1 MDAALLV
8 CHIAANV
15 TTNISGK
22 FTVINKY
29 SITLFALLTG
39 LATWIFYPALFL
51 DQSLVHGDNLHHGY
65 AILKFHS
72 RVIHE
77 GYSPFW
83 TDLIYGGHP
92 IFAESQGGLS
102 NPFNY
107 LVAWLLPPEFGHN
120 FIHYLSM
127 IAFGIGT
134 YGLSRTLKISPESA
148 IFAAI
153 AASFSG
159 LIIHTNSNMTAIS
172 AAACIP
178 WALWMFERWLNA
190 PTSNNAI
197 CFGLSIAMQIFAGY
211 PHFFHGTVLYMLI
224 SLCTLP
230 FNKDAYPLIKSY
242 LSTGFLA
249 VLICAGVSAI
259 QWLPLVE
266 LASLSHRREG
276 AETYALPVDFAVRGF
291 ISTVK
296 SLSPIPYFPIVGSV
310 FVCALASIVIFFP
323 TSLRIKGNLIACFF
337 LLNFGFAD
345 ASPIYEIV
353 AGNSL
358 IPGLNNFRMMWP
370 YFYITTISICI
381 FSALAVDWIS
391 NTKIL
396 GMNSLITKLFILV
409 TFAIWIYICQK
420 FDIAEISFLNYLIPL
435 IAIAIVVSTEAFN
448 VKKLTP
454 KFFIILLLFET
465 MLFKVHTFEF
475 APNEELLLTPE
486 SVSLIRNES
495 GDEGFKHFHTTSS
508 PLSMVSAYLEDMT
521 PRVRSELN
529 HLIASSNLIWDIPSY
544 RGSFALKLSR
554 KGLIQDTVLEE
565 ITGSSSQTP
574 GLRLMDILSIGY
586 ISTNTYYPNTSFV
599 NLKNNT
605 KSNLLLK
612 NTAAKPRI
620 QIYDTLEVVSSP
632 EEALASLKKID
643 KNILV
648 IEAPDYNPNKKYD
661 AEDSTYEIIEQSA
674 ANYTFTTESSAPFWI
689 FISDANYPGWKAEID
704 GVEAQVYTAQVLG
717 KAIEIPAGKHRV
729 DVYFDSNTIKSG
741 AIITLLSLIALLAI
755 ALFRRR
761 IIVANKDHVASAS

>member
-1 MDAALLV
+1 
-8 CHIAANV
+8 
-15 TTNISGK
+15 
-22 FTVINKY
+22 
-29 SITLFALLTG
+29 
-39 LATWIFYPALFL
+39 
-51 DQSLVHGDNLHHGY
+51 VHGDNLHHGY

-72 RVIHE
+72 KVIHE

-120 FIHYLSM
+120 LIHYLSM
-127 IAFGIGT
+127 IALGIGT
-134 YGLSRTLKISPESA
+134 YGLSRTFRISPESA

-153 AASFSG
+153 AATFSG

-190 PTSNNAI
+190 PTSTNAI

-211 PHFFHGTVLYMLI
+211 PHFFHGTVLYMLL

-266 LASLSHRREG
+266 LASLSHRKEG
-276 AETYALPVDFAVRGF
+276 TEIYNLPVDFAVRGF

-310 FVCALASIVIFFP
+310 FVCALASMVIFFP
-323 TSLRIKGNLIACFF
+323 VSLRIKGNLIACFF
-337 LLNFGFAD
+337 LLNLGFAD
-345 ASPIYEIV
+345 ASPIYQIV
-353 AGNSL
+353 VANNL
-358 IPGLNNFRMMWP
+358 IPGLTNFRMMWP
-370 YFYITTISICI
+370 YFYITTISICV
-381 FSALAVDWIS
+381 FSGLAVDWIS
-391 NTKIL
+391 STKIL
-396 GMNSLITKLFILV
+396 GLNLLIRKLFVLSA
-409 TFAIWIYICQK
+409 FAIWIYICEN
-420 FDIAEISFLNYLIPL
+420 FDLAEISIWNYLIPL
-435 IAIAIVVSTEAFN
+435 IAISIVVFTEVFN

-454 KFFIILLLFET
+454 KLFIILLLFET
-465 MLFKVHTFEF
+465 ILLKVSTFEF
-475 APNEELLLTPE
+475 APNAELLLTPK
-486 SVSLIRNES
+486 SVSLIRNDS
-495 GDEGFKHFHTTSS
+495 GEKGLKHFHTTSS

-565 ITGSSSQTP
+565 ITGASSQAP

-586 ISTNTYYPNTSFV
+586 ISTNNYYPNKSFV
-599 NLKNNT
+599 NLKKNT

-632 EEALASLKKID
+632 EDALASLKKSD
-643 KNILV
+643 KKILV
-648 IEAPDYNPNKKYD
+648 IEASYYNQNTIYD
-661 AEDSTYEIIEQSA
+661 AADSTYKIIEKSA
-674 ANYTFTTESSAPFWI
+674 TSYTLTTESSAPFWI
-689 FISDANYPGWKAEID
+689 FISDANYPGWKAQID
-704 GVEAQVYTAQVLG
+704 GVAVQVYTAQVLG
-717 KAIEIPAGKHRV
+717 KAIEIPAGKHEMR
-729 DVYFDSNTIKSG
+729 VYFDSHTIKVG
-741 AIITLLSLIALLAI
+741 AAITVLSLLFLLAVV
-755 ALFRRR
+755 LFQRR
-761 IIVANKDHVASAS
+761 IVVANKE

>member
-1 MDAALLV
+1 M
-8 CHIAANV
+8 
-15 TTNISGK
+15 TNISGK
-22 FTVINKY
+22 LTVINKY
-29 SITLFALLTG
+29 TVTLFALLTG

-72 RVIHE
+72 KVIHE

-120 FIHYLSM
+120 LIHYLSM
-127 IAFGIGT
+127 IALGIGT
-134 YGLSRTLKISPESA
+134 YGLSRTFRISPESA

-153 AASFSG
+153 AATFSG

-190 PTSNNAI
+190 PTSTNAI

-211 PHFFHGTVLYMLI
+211 PHFFHGTVLYMLL

-266 LASLSHRREG
+266 LASLSHRKEG
-276 AETYALPVDFAVRGF
+276 TEIYNLPVDFAVRGF

-310 FVCALASIVIFFP
+310 FVCALASMVIFFP
-323 TSLRIKGNLIACFF
+323 VSLRIKGNLIACFF
-337 LLNFGFAD
+337 LLNLGFAD
-345 ASPIYEIV
+345 ASPIYQIV
-353 AGNSL
+353 VANNL
-358 IPGLNNFRMMWP
+358 IPGLTNFRMMWP
-370 YFYITTISICI
+370 YFYITTISICV
-381 FSALAVDWIS
+381 FSGLAVDWIS
-391 NTKIL
+391 STKIL
-396 GMNSLITKLFILV
+396 GWNLLIRKLFVLSA
-409 TFAIWIYICQK
+409 FAIWIYICEN
-420 FDIAEISFLNYLIPL
+420 FDLAEISIWNYLIPL
-435 IAIAIVVSTEAFN
+435 IAISIVVFTEVFN

-454 KFFIILLLFET
+454 KLFIILLLFET
-465 MLFKVHTFEF
+465 ILLKVSTFEF
-475 APNEELLLTPE
+475 APNAELLLTPK
-486 SVSLIRNES
+486 SVSLIRNDS
-495 GDEGFKHFHTTSS
+495 GEKGLKHFHTTSS

-565 ITGSSSQTP
+565 ITGASSQAP

-586 ISTNTYYPNTSFV
+586 ISTNNYYPNKSFV
-599 NLKNNT
+599 NLKKNT

-632 EEALASLKKID
+632 EDALASLKKSD
-643 KNILV
+643 KKILV
-648 IEAPDYNPNKKYD
+648 IEASYYNQNTIYD
-661 AEDSTYEIIEQSA
+661 AADSTYKIIEKSA
-674 ANYTFTTESSAPFWI
+674 TSYTLTTESSAPFWI
-689 FISDANYPGWKAEID
+689 FISDANYPGWKAQID
-704 GVEAQVYTAQVLG
+704 GVAVQVYTAQVLG
-717 KAIEIPAGKHRV
+717 KAIEIPAGKHEMR
-729 DVYFDSNTIKSG
+729 VYFDSHTIKVG
-741 AIITLLSLIALLAI
+741 AAITVLSLLFLLAVV
-755 ALFRRR
+755 LFQRR
-761 IIVANKDHVASAS
+761 IVVANKE

>member
-1 MDAALLV
+1 M
-8 CHIAANV
+8 
-15 TTNISGK
+15 TNISGK
-22 FTVINKY
+22 LTVINKY
-29 SITLFALLTG
+29 TVTLFALLTG

-72 RVIHE
+72 KVIHE

-120 FIHYLSM
+120 LIHYLSM
-127 IAFGIGT
+127 IALGIGT
-134 YGLSRTLKISPESA
+134 YGLSRTFRISPESA

-153 AASFSG
+153 AATFSG

-190 PTSNNAI
+190 PTSTNAI

-211 PHFFHGTVLYMLI
+211 PHFFHGTVLYMLL

-266 LASLSHRREG
+266 LASLSHRKEG
-276 AETYALPVDFAVRGF
+276 TEIYNLPVDFAVRGF

-310 FVCALASIVIFFP
+310 FVCALASMVIFFP
-323 TSLRIKGNLIACFF
+323 VSLRIKGNLIACFF
-337 LLNFGFAD
+337 LLNLGFAD
-345 ASPIYEIV
+345 ASPIYQIV
-353 AGNSL
+353 VANNL
-358 IPGLNNFRMMWP
+358 IPGLTNFRMMWP
-370 YFYITTISICI
+370 YFYITTISICV
-381 FSALAVDWIS
+381 FSGLAVDWIS
-391 NTKIL
+391 STKIL
-396 GMNSLITKLFILV
+396 GLNLLIRKLFVLSA
-409 TFAIWIYICQK
+409 FAIWIYICEN
-420 FDIAEISFLNYLIPL
+420 FDLAEISIWNYLIPL
-435 IAIAIVVSTEAFN
+435 IAISIVVFTEVFN

-454 KFFIILLLFET
+454 KLFIILLLFET
-465 MLFKVHTFEF
+465 ILLKVSTFEF
-475 APNEELLLTPE
+475 APNAELLLTPK
-486 SVSLIRNES
+486 SVSLIRNDS
-495 GDEGFKHFHTTSS
+495 GEKGLKHFHTTSS

-565 ITGSSSQTP
+565 ITGASSQAP

-586 ISTNTYYPNTSFV
+586 ISTNNYYPNKSFV
-599 NLKNNT
+599 NLKKNT

-632 EEALASLKKID
+632 EDALASLKKSD
-643 KNILV
+643 KKILV
-648 IEAPDYNPNKKYD
+648 IEASYYNQNTIYD
-661 AEDSTYEIIEQSA
+661 AADSTYKIIEKSA
-674 ANYTFTTESSAPFWI
+674 TSYTLTTESSAPFWI
-689 FISDANYPGWKAEID
+689 FISDANYPGWKAQID
-704 GVEAQVYTAQVLG
+704 GVAVQVYTAQVLG
-717 KAIEIPAGKHRV
+717 KAIEIPAGKHEMR
-729 DVYFDSNTIKSG
+729 VYFDSHTIKVG
-741 AIITLLSLIALLAI
+741 AAITVLSLLFLLAVV
-755 ALFRRR
+755 LFQRR
-761 IIVANKDHVASAS
+761 IVVANKE

>member
-1 MDAALLV
+1 M
-8 CHIAANV
+8 
-15 TTNISGK
+15 
-22 FTVINKY
+22 INKY
-29 SITLFALLTG
+29 TVTLFALLTG

-72 RVIHE
+72 KVIHE

-120 FIHYLSM
+120 LIHYLSM
-127 IAFGIGT
+127 IALGIGT
-134 YGLSRTLKISPESA
+134 YGLSRTFRISPESA

-153 AASFSG
+153 AATFSG

-190 PTSNNAI
+190 PTSTNAI

-211 PHFFHGTVLYMLI
+211 PHFFHGTVLYMLL

-266 LASLSHRREG
+266 LASLSHRKEG
-276 AETYALPVDFAVRGF
+276 TEIYNLPVDFAVRGF

-310 FVCALASIVIFFP
+310 FVCALASMVIFFP
-323 TSLRIKGNLIACFF
+323 VSLRIKGNLIACFF
-337 LLNFGFAD
+337 LLNLGFAD
-345 ASPIYEIV
+345 ASPIYQIV
-353 AGNSL
+353 VANNL
-358 IPGLNNFRMMWP
+358 IPGLTNFRMMWP
-370 YFYITTISICI
+370 YFYITTISICV
-381 FSALAVDWIS
+381 FSGLAVDWIS
-391 NTKIL
+391 STKIL
-396 GMNSLITKLFILV
+396 GLNLLIRKLFVLSA
-409 TFAIWIYICQK
+409 FAIWIYICEN
-420 FDIAEISFLNYLIPL
+420 FDLAEISIWNYLIPL
-435 IAIAIVVSTEAFN
+435 IAISIVVFTEVFN

-454 KFFIILLLFET
+454 KLFIILLLFET
-465 MLFKVHTFEF
+465 ILLKVSTFEF
-475 APNEELLLTPE
+475 APNAELLLTPK
-486 SVSLIRNES
+486 SVSLIRNDS
-495 GDEGFKHFHTTSS
+495 GEKGLKHFHTTSS

-565 ITGSSSQTP
+565 ITGASSQAP

-586 ISTNTYYPNTSFV
+586 ISTNNYYPNKSFV
-599 NLKNNT
+599 NLKKNT

-632 EEALASLKKID
+632 EDALASLKKSD
-643 KNILV
+643 KKILV
-648 IEAPDYNPNKKYD
+648 IEASYYNQNTIYD
-661 AEDSTYEIIEQSA
+661 AADSTYKIIEKSA
-674 ANYTFTTESSAPFWI
+674 TSYTLTTESSAPFWI
-689 FISDANYPGWKAEID
+689 FISDANYPGWKAQID
-704 GVEAQVYTAQVLG
+704 GVAVQVYTAQVLG
-717 KAIEIPAGKHRV
+717 KAIEIPAGKHEMR
-729 DVYFDSNTIKSG
+729 VYFDSHTIKVG
-741 AIITLLSLIALLAI
+741 AAITVLSLLFLLAVV
-755 ALFRRR
+755 LFQRR
-761 IIVANKDHVASAS
+761 IVVANKE